1 MVVVRGNF
9 SSLYRRPGALMECP
23 VCGSGLNHDLSGEAF
38 CVVCECRSSNLYHGT
53 LAPGMFEKWRHTW
66 KVTAGWLIVGAVFYA
81 ALYELVKW

>member
-38 CVVCECRSSNLYHGT
+38 CVVCECRSSNVYHGT
-53 LAPGMFEKWRHTW
+53 LAPGIWESWSKAATSLFKW
-66 KVTAGWLIVGAVFYA
+66 ACGGALVWA
-81 ALYELVKW
+81 ALYELAKW